1 MKKAL
6 QVFRYEFVTAVSRR
20 SFLLMLILV
29 PLVPTLLLG
38 AVRLLNRGQ
47 DTNIQQMF
55 TETVANPLPYG
66 VVDLS
71 GIIQTYPDWIVYGQL
86 VPVADEATA
95 RAQTEAG
102 QLEGYYVISA
112 DYIATG
118 EVLLV
123 KPEVN
128 LISEVMQDQT
138 LVQLLNYHLLGANQD
153 LYLKFTNPTQIVQKA
168 LNPGQANTRDPNS
181 LYNYYMPY
189 AVLIFFY
196 MFVLI
201 SASMMLSSVSKDK
214 ENRVM
219 EILISSLKPTEM
231 FVGKILALGLVSLIQ
246 MVVWFGTIV
255 LVMRSSGDLF
265 SLTESMQL
273 PTETLVLAVP
283 FFVLGFFLYG
293 SLMAGLGAIAPNLR
307 EANQSSF
314 VIMMPLIFTI
324 LANAQLIQNPQ
335 GGLSVFLSLFPF
347 TSPVAMMTRLAIGGV
362 PALQVGL
369 SLIILLGTVFL
380 VVKGVSNLFR
390 AQTLL
395 TGQKFK
401 LNEFLRAM
409 AGG

>member
-6 QVFRYEFVTAVSRR
+6 QVFKYEFVTAVSRR

-38 AVRLLNRGQ
+38 AVRLINRGQ
-47 DTNIQQMF
+47 DTTIQQMF

-71 GIIQTYPDWIVYGQL
+71 GIIQSYPDWIVYGQL

-95 RAQTEAG
+95 RAQTESG
-102 QLEGYYVISA
+102 QLEGYYVVSA

-123 KPEVN
+123 KPQVN

-153 LYLKFTNPTQIVQKA
+153 LYLKFTNPTQIVQQP
-168 LNPGQANTRDPNS
+168 LTPGQASTRDPNS
-181 LYNYYMPY
+181 LYNYFMPY
-189 AVLIFFY
+189 AVLLFFY

-246 MVVWFGTIV
+246 MVVWFGTVV
-255 LVMRSSGDLF
+255 LVMRSSSSLF

-273 PTETLVLAVP
+273 PTEALVLAVP

-314 VIMMPLIFTI
+314 VILMPLIFTI

-369 SLIILLGTVFL
+369 SLIILLLTVFL